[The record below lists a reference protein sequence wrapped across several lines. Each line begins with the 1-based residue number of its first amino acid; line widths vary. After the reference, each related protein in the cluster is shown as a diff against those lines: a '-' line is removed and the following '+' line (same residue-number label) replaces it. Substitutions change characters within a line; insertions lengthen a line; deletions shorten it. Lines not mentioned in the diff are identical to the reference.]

1 MEWGEYREIQTL
13 FRKAS
18 TYPQSICDGLK
29 TVYKMDKKEKRKKE
43 KLSREWA
50 IENFSVE
57 NTAKQ
62 IEEFIDNAPK
72 ADYSKI
78 KIEPE
83 KNDPEAKIE
92 ISPNNTSEWLL
103 SMYKNI
109 LKRHRVTIEDE
120 GYQYWIGQLQSGVE
134 PKKVEE
140 FFRKTAVEANLKL
153 KKFDLNEF
161 LDDEEK
167 RILYVIPESAGDV
180 FMSTSLFKSVKETY
194 PDHSLYVATKKENF
208 PILEGNPYVH
218 KVIPYFAQMDK
229 LLWLEGCGDH
239 KGYFEIAF
247 LPYIGTQKLFNY
259 QHNGV
264 DKINFDLKN

>member
-1 MEWGEYREIQTL
+1 MDVYCHPFTSGGQEIPIQEAKMAELITLVTNYSCGEKSCEEGSQSIPLEWGEYREIQTL

-29 TVYKMDKKEKRKKE
+29 TVYKMDKKEKRKKD

-153 KKFDLNEF
+153 KKL
-161 LDDEEK
+161 
-167 RILYVIPESAGDV
+167 
-180 FMSTSLFKSVKETY
+180 SL
-194 PDHSLYVATKKENF
+194 
-208 PILEGNPYVH
+208 
-218 KVIPYFAQMDK
+218 
-229 LLWLEGCGDH
+229 
-239 KGYFEIAF
+239 
-247 LPYIGTQKLFNY
+247 
-259 QHNGV
+259 
-264 DKINFDLKN
+264 KI